1 MSSPRAKP
9 LVFVLLHQG
18 FGLRRWHER
27 RTRGEAL
34 SETPYGYHFAAD
46 TCDLDYSVDHGEG
59 RLATLLRQ
67 ALLKTLGF
75 NLLHAWR
82 NRRALFAADVV
93 WTHTEHEHL
102 AAALLLRLSLRRDR
116 PLLLAQSIWLADGWP
131 NFPGWKRRLY
141 RWLMV
146 RADALT
152 VHSNL
157 NRQVLQSLFPEQR
170 VEQVYFGIE
179 RELLPP
185 APARSPAA
193 IVGRTLR
200 VLAIG
205 NDLHRDWATLKQ
217 ALAGLDG
224 VEVRLI
230 TLTLP
235 LDFTA
240 DARNIELRPPCAPCD
255 ISDAYAWADVLVVPL
270 KSNLHAS
277 GITVVLEGVG
287 QGLPVLCSDTG
298 GLRAYFP
305 GDLVGYVPVGD
316 AQALRVAV
324 VGCGRDYAVC
334 VERARCAT
342 RHLHEAGFTAQGF
355 ARQHVAITER
365 MLDAKTCAAGTA
377 DAPQLAPTR
386 AGESVTLVQRER
398 NPAMTP
404 RSSATPT
411 PGHPVT
417 TACSAALE
425 LPRPDRTR

>member
-9 LVFVLLHQG
+9 RVFVLLHQG

-46 TCDLDYSVDHGEG
+46 ACDLDYSVDHGEG
-59 RLATLLRQ
+59 RLSSLLRQ

-102 AAALLLRLSLRRDR
+102 AAALLLRLTRRRER

-131 NFPGWKRRLY
+131 NFPRWKRRLY

-152 VHSNL
+152 VHSSL

-179 RELLPP
+179 TELLPP
-185 APARSPAA
+185 APARSPTA
-193 IVGRTLR
+193 IIGRALR

-205 NDLHRDWATLKQ
+205 NDRHRDWATLRD
-217 ALAGLDG
+217 ALADLDG

-230 TLTLP
+230 NRSLP
-235 LDFTA
+235 PDFTA
-240 DARNIELRPPCAPCD
+240 GIGNIELRPPREPRD
-255 ISDAYAWADVLVVPL
+255 ISDAYAWADLLAVPL
-270 KSNLHAS
+270 KPNLHAS

-298 GLRAYFP
+298 GLRDYFS
-305 GDLVGYVPVGD
+305 GDQLGYVPTGD
-316 AQALRVAV
+316 VQALQTAV
-324 VGCGRDYAVC
+324 VGCAQSYPAC
-334 VERARCAT
+334 VERACRAT
-342 RHLHEAGFTAQGF
+342 RRLHEGGFTAQGF
-355 ARQHVAITER
+355 ARQHVAITDR
-365 MLDAKTCAAGTA
+365 MLDAQTRRGATISAPRVSARATESGTPPGA
-377 DAPQLAPTR
+377 I
-386 AGESVTLVQRER
+386 E
-398 NPAMTP
+398 TP
-404 RSSATPT
+404 R
-411 PGHPVT
+411 
-417 TACSAALE
+417 
-425 LPRPDRTR
+425 